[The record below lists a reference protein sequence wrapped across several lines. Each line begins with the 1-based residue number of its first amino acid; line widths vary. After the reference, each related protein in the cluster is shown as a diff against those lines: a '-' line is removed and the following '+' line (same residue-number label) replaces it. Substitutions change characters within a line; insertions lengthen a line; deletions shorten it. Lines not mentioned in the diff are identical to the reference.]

1 MQAAVKT
8 AKEDLKNKSNELL
21 MIQKQLAQEQKVGRG
36 GEGGEVSTC
45 PRQSARVSLRGGHS
59 RSQLMRA
66 RRTCEMQ
73 NDLSCSIC
81 ER

>member
-45 PRQSARVSLRGGHS
+45 PRVHVSKCPLVHV
-59 RSQLMRA
+59 
-66 RRTCEMQ
+66 
-73 NDLSCSIC
+73 SIHILTRIYSEWRLNC
-81 ER
+81 VR